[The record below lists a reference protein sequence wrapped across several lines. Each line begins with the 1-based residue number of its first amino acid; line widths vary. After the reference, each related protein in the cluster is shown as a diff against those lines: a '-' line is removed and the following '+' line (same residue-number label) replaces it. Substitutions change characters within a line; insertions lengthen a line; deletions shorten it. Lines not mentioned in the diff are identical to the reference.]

1 MLCNIPRGLLQM
13 SEGKIKQDSSM
24 KCRSSLLSPVQE
36 CERGWKLQWQWQAGC
51 ACSFFPKKAAVHP
64 CFPTWF
70 FSQTWLSFLPLPSP
84 LFACSNV
91 QEALELFWNVLAGWA
106 CWWGQIPGYFMWDV
120 SQALGFSWPTLTD
133 QDGMGL
139 LPLPKLSLSCWIK
152 AAEPG
157 LSLP

>member
-13 SEGKIKQDSSM
+13 SEGKIKQDSSV

-51 ACSFFPKKAAVHP
+51 ACSFSPKKLL
-64 CFPTWF
+64 CI
-70 FSQTWLSFLPLPSP
+70 L
-84 LFACSNV
+84 
-91 QEALELFWNVLAGWA
+91 
-106 CWWGQIPGYFMWDV
+106 V
-120 SQALGFSWPTLTD
+120 SQLDFSARLDSPFSLCHPLCLPAAMSRRLWSCSDMCWQGGPVGEDRFLD
-133 QDGMGL
+133 ISYEMCPRPWVFPDPPWQIRMGMGL